1 MECLTL
7 KGLRYRAPMG
17 GAFFT
22 GEPGRYVKNGFGYG
36 NLHRVHF
43 TAKENLAYRGRFIY
57 WGL

>member
-1 MECLTL
+1 
-7 KGLRYRAPMG
+7 MG

-43 TAKENLAYRGRFIY
+43 TAKENLAYGGSLIY